1 MGNIIKNIGGLKSD
15 LLRRTQERLDSLT
28 KPQGSLGRLE
38 ELAKQV
44 VSIKGC
50 ENPSL
55 KNKVIFTLAADHGV
69 TEEGV
74 SAYPKEVT
82 VQMVYNFLNGGAGI
96 NVLARHAGAR
106 VVVVD
111 MGVAEKINPST
122 MFRVDPERSRMG
134 QKSPPQDM
142 AGPPMAGK
150 MQNFKDKKIGFGTKN
165 MVKGPAMTKEEAIKS
180 IEAGIELL
188 EEELKKGVDIVG
200 LGDMGIG
207 NTTSSSAVTSCI
219 TGKEVETV
227 TGRGTGIDP
236 ERLRHKI
243 EVIKKAL
250 KINKPDFQ
258 DAIDVLSKV
267 GGFEIGGMAGIML
280 AAAYHRIP
288 VVVDG
293 FISGA
298 AALIAYTLQPKVKDF
313 MIAAHSSVEKG
324 HKIVFNHIGL
334 KPLFDLQ
341 LRLGEG
347 TGAALAMHIVEAG
360 VKILQEMATFEDAEV
375 SQRES

>member
-1 MGNIIKNIGGLKSD
+1 MENIIKNIGGLKSD
-15 LLRRTQERLDSLT
+15 LLHRAQKKLDCLT

-38 ELAKQV
+38 EIAKQV
-44 VSIKGC
+44 VGIKDC
-50 ENPSL
+50 EKPSL
-55 KNKVIFTLAADHGV
+55 NNKVIFTLAADHGV

-74 SAYPKEVT
+74 SAYPGEVT
-82 VQMVYNFLNGGAGI
+82 AQMVYNFLNGGAAI

-106 VVVVD
+106 VVIVD
-111 MGVAEKINPST
+111 MGVAAKMQNA
-122 MFRVDPERSRMG
+122 
-134 QKSPPQDM
+134 KC
-142 AGPPMAGK
+142 K

-165 MVKGPAMTKEEAIKS
+165 MVKGPAMTKEKAVKS

-200 LGDMGIG
+200 AGDMGIG
-207 NTTSSSAVTSCI
+207 NTTSSSAITSCI
-219 TGKEVETV
+219 TGKEVEAV
-227 TGRGTGIDP
+227 TGTGTGIDP
-236 ERLRHKI
+236 ARLQHKI

-250 KINKPDFQ
+250 KINKPNSQ

-267 GGFEIGGMAGIML
+267 GGFEIGGLAGIML

-288 VVVDG
+288 VIVDG

-298 AALIAYTLQPKVKDF
+298 AALIAYALQPKVKNF
-313 MIAAHSSVEKG
+313 MIASHSSVEKG

-334 KPLFDLQ
+334 EPLFDLQ